1 VKLIVD
7 SDEVTLQSRADLIA
21 LLYYDQWKEIEP
33 KEYLEGFYPMYVM
46 TLREYWGFFK
56 NSNVI

>member
-33 KEYLEGFYPMYVM
+33 KEYLEGFY
-46 TLREYWGFFK
+46 L
-56 NSNVI
+56 